1 MENYRENLEIDL
13 KDLAKYILKFWKTI
27 ILLAII
33 GLILGCALSGV
44 KGYLAAVSVDEENE
58 YADLDIELTDTQ
70 IAELDLA
77 LDTYDIFQK
86 TRETVKD
93 SILHDIESY
102 NSTNSISKDDAE
114 GLWYKIQTLSTTSNA
129 QLSGGGSVY
138 GSLNADQKKAFDKE
152 IGRTE
157 IEEEMSL
164 TSHIS
169 MLKLGFLGAFGCAFL
184 AIVFLALKYVLS
196 PKLKTEDDIRSAFK
210 LPVLGSIVKKT
221 DDGLAVICSSIMA
234 LAHGKNAKNILLCSS
249 LAEGGASSYMTQVEE
264 FLKGKNIPVSI
275 ASNILSDPSSIDK
288 AAESD
293 GLILFEGIG
302 ESTYEN
308 ISREVEL
315 TNNLGINV
323 LGTVV
328 VK

>member
-13 KDLAKYILKFWKTI
+13 KDLAKYIFKFWKTI
-27 ILLAII
+27 ILFAII
-33 GLILGCALSGV
+33 GLILGTALCAV
-44 KGYLAAVSVDEENE
+44 KDYKEAHSDKKENE
-58 YADLDIELTDTQ
+58 FADLDIELSDKQ
-70 IAELDLA
+70 LVEVELA
-77 LDTYDIFQK
+77 LDTYKVYQK
-86 TRETVKD
+86 TRETVKS
-93 SILHDIESY
+93 SILQDLEKFNASNDID
-102 NSTNSISKDDAE
+102 KDGAE
-114 GLWYKIQTLSTTSNA
+114 GLWYKIQALNTSSTA

-138 GSLNADQKKAFDKE
+138 GSLDADQKKAFDIRIKRFE
-152 IGRTE
+152 TE
-157 IEEEMSL
+157 EVIAA
-164 TSHIS
+164 TPYDNH
-169 MLKLGFLGAFGCAFL
+169 LKLGFLGAFGCAFL
-184 AIVFLALKYVLS
+184 AIVFLALIYVLS